1 MRRVHSRRTVVRAA
15 CVALAGSVAGCLGGD
30 SSDGG
35 TDRPETTTEP
45 PATTAPPTTTDPAT
59 ETASQPTVE
68 SFLSD
73 TSNFDGVVDR
83 TGTDAIEVEVGVE
96 ANGAFFG
103 FGPAAV
109 RVDGGTTVRWT
120 WTGQGGTH
128 NVVARHGA
136 EFASEQTSEA
146 GHTFERVFEESGT
159 VLYVC
164 EPHEGTGMKGAVVV
178 G

>member
-1 MRRVHSRRTVVRAA
+1 MSRRCSRRTVVRSA
-15 CVALAGSVAGCLGGD
+15 CLAVVGTVAGCLGTD
-30 SSDGG
+30 STQDG
-35 TDRPETTTEP
+35 TDQPE
-45 PATTAPPTTTDPAT
+45 ATTAPPATTGSTTADAGT

-83 TGTDAIEVEVGVE
+83 TGADAVGVDVGVE

-109 RVDGGTTVRWT
+109 RVDQGTTVTWT
-120 WTGQGGTH
+120 WTGQGSTH

-136 EFASEQTSEA
+136 AFASEQSGEE
-146 GHTFERVFEESGT
+146 GFTFEHGFDEPGA

-164 EPHEGTGMKGAVVV
+164 VPHEGAGMKGAVVV
-178 G
+178 E

>member
-1 MRRVHSRRTVVRAA
+1 MSTVHDRRTVVRAA
-15 CVALAGSVAGCLGGD
+15 CVALVGSVAGCLGGD

-35 TDRPETTTEP
+35 TDPPETTTEP
-45 PATTAPPTTTDPAT
+45 PATTTAPAT

-73 TSNFDGVVDR
+73 TGNFDGVVDR
-83 TGTDAIEVEVGVE
+83 TGTDAVGVDVGVE

-109 RVDGGTTVRWT
+109 RVDQGTTVTWT
-120 WTGQGGTH
+120 WTGQGSTH

-136 EFASEQTSEA
+136 EFASEQSSEE
-146 GHTFERVFEESGT
+146 GFTFEHAFDEPGT

-164 EPHEGTGMKGAVVV
+164 EPHEGIGMKGAVVV
-178 G
+178 E